1 MAGMSS
7 VNTFLAQCLRLI
19 EDDEVVVVEPV
30 VGDLEASGKEA
41 MLDQVGDMEGAGSGG
56 NGWGLRRSYERRG
69 VGLGVL
75 LGCRKLFTT
84 CGSGLVA
91 RLEARER
98 AGVRGR
104 GGLLTGV
111 GLRLRSGVLSR
122 GVRARLRER

>member
-1 MAGMSS
+1 MIIFILEACFRAGHVRTVAFRAAECQGFGERKRHPTLGTNLSPYRGSCVAGMSS

-69 VGLGVL
+69 VGLG
-75 LGCRKLFTT
+75 
-84 CGSGLVA
+84 
-91 RLEARER
+91 
-98 AGVRGR
+98 
-104 GGLLTGV
+104 
-111 GLRLRSGVLSR
+111 
-122 GVRARLRER
+122 